1 MPVELSAAGG
11 EGQPRPLVLGPGRTT
26 TVDAA
31 SSEGG
36 GKIKI
41 HDSREL
47 AYDLDGDGMLD
58 EKEVLRLMDQ
68 KAQGDRT
75 IAHMTK
81 GLAILGALLVVFF
94 GISIGSVVHS
104 VNVASEGQAKVSGT
118 NELIAADGVAIAV
131 TAVAFEDAPL
141 YIIPVLPDDA
151 IKRLDSIRSR
161 CPSVLT
167 PAATPAL
174 RLSLGCRRGSASTA

>member
-1 MPVELSAAGG
+1 MSVQLSAAGAA
-11 EGQPRPLVLGPGRTT
+11 GQPRPLVIKDPVHNR
-26 TVDAA
+26 
-31 SSEGG
+31 
-36 GKIKI
+36 IKI
-41 HDSREL
+41 HDDREL
-47 AYDLDGDGMLD
+47 AFDADGDGMLD
-58 EKEVLRLMDQ
+58 EKEVLHLIEM
-68 KAQGDRT
+68 KNQGDRT

-81 GLAILGALLVVFF
+81 GLVILGVLLVVFF
-94 GISIGSVVHS
+94 GISIGSTVHS
-104 VNVASEGQAKVSGT
+104 VNLASEDQAEVSGT
-118 NELIAADGVAIAV
+118 NELVAADGEAIAL
-131 TAVAFEDAPL
+131 TAVAVEDAPL

>member
-26 TVDAA
+26 
-31 SSEGG
+31 SEGG

-75 IAHMTK
+75 IPT
-81 GLAILGALLVVFF
+81 
-94 GISIGSVVHS
+94 
-104 VNVASEGQAKVSGT
+104 
-118 NELIAADGVAIAV
+118 
-131 TAVAFEDAPL
+131 
-141 YIIPVLPDDA
+141 
-151 IKRLDSIRSR
+151 
-161 CPSVLT
+161 
-167 PAATPAL
+167 
-174 RLSLGCRRGSASTA
+174 

>member
-1 MPVELSAAGG
+1 
-11 EGQPRPLVLGPGRTT
+11 
-26 TVDAA
+26 
-31 SSEGG
+31 
-36 GKIKI
+36 
-41 HDSREL
+41 
-47 AYDLDGDGMLD
+47 
-58 EKEVLRLMDQ
+58 
-68 KAQGDRT
+68 
-75 IAHMTK
+75 MTK
-81 GLAILGALLVVFF
+81 GLANLGALLVVFF

-131 TAVAFEDAPL
+131 TAVAVEDAPL